1 MNRLSYMALAGALL
15 VSASLLPGCKSS
27 KGASSSGEYPSVTS
41 PESGVSY
48 SLETVAANYREW
60 ADVSVPVTL
69 RLTAPKNISVSA
81 RARMVRDR
89 CIDLSFRML
98 GFEVARVWITPDS
111 LVAASRPKKVYLA
124 ESLSKVT
131 SGLPVNLGNLQ
142 DLLIGR
148 PFIPGGSTVTGAD
161 SGTVYLDDSSG
172 SVRLLPRASQS
183 IADYGFVL
191 DLPAVV
197 TALAVVAEEHDVTFT
212 ASYSGPQPLTP
223 AGNVMDNVDLT
234 VSTPRADYAASVSWR
249 WKNARWNEAISVEP
263 PVTEGLRRV
272 TSSQLMKIIKDM

>member
-1 MNRLSYMALAGALL
+1 
-15 VSASLLPGCKSS
+15 
-27 KGASSSGEYPSVTS
+27 
-41 PESGVSY
+41 
-48 SLETVAANYREW
+48 
-60 ADVSVPVTL
+60 
-69 RLTAPKNISVSA
+69 
-81 RARMVRDR
+81 MVRDR

-197 TALAVVAEEHDVTFT
+197 TALAIVAEEHDVTFT